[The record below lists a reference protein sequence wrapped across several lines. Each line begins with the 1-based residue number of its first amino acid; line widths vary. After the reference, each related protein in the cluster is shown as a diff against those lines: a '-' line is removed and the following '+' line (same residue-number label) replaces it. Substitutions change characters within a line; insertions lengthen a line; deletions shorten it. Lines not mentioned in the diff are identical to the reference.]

1 MVITDDNSGHVYVL
15 SFFLIGLPI
24 LEIWILIELGS
35 IFGFWGTLLLV
46 FGTAILG
53 IFHIRMQGFELIFNL
68 QKKLLSGK
76 QAVPE
81 LVEGIGLLISGFFF
95 IVPGAITDVFG
106 LVFLIPFTR
115 KYILK
120 ILISF
125 LIDKMRERGY

>member
-1 MVITDDNSGHVYVL
+1 MVYVL

-53 IFHIRMQGFELIFNL
+53 IFHIRMQGFELIFSL

-95 IVPGAITDVFG
+95 IVPGAITDIFG

>member
-1 MVITDDNSGHVYVL
+1 MVYVL
-15 SFFLIGLPI
+15 SFFLIGLPV

-95 IVPGAITDVFG
+95 IVPGAITDIFG

-120 ILISF
+120 ILITF

>member
-1 MVITDDNSGHVYVL
+1 MVYAL

-24 LEIWILIELGS
+24 LEIWLLIELGS
-35 IFGFWGTLLLV
+35 VFGFWGTLLLV
-46 FGTAILG
+46 FGTAVLG

-68 QKKLLSGK
+68 QKKILSGK

-95 IVPGAITDVFG
+95 IVPGAITDIVG
-106 LVFLIPFTR
+106 LAFLIPFTR
-115 KYILK
+115 KYILRVM
-120 ILISF
+120 ISF

>member
-1 MVITDDNSGHVYVL
+1 MVYVL

-81 LVEGIGLLISGFFF
+81 LIEGIGLLISGFFF
-95 IVPGAITDVFG
+95 IVPGAITDIFG

>member
-1 MVITDDNSGHVYVL
+1 MVYVL
-15 SFFLIGLPI
+15 SFFLIGLPV

-53 IFHIRMQGFELIFNL
+53 IFHIRMQGFELIFNS

-95 IVPGAITDVFG
+95 IVPGAITDIFG

>member
-1 MVITDDNSGHVYVL
+1 MVYVL

-95 IVPGAITDVFG
+95 IVPGAITDIFG

-125 LIDKMRERGY
+125 MIDKMRERGY

>member
-1 MVITDDNSGHVYVL
+1 MVYVL
-15 SFFLIGLPI
+15 SFFLIGLPV

-95 IVPGAITDVFG
+95 IVPGAITDIFG

>member
-1 MVITDDNSGHVYVL
+1 MVYVL
-15 SFFLIGLPI
+15 SFFFIGLPV

-95 IVPGAITDVFG
+95 IVPGAITDIFG

>member
-1 MVITDDNSGHVYVL
+1 MVYIL

-24 LEIWILIELGS
+24 LEIWILIQLGS

-95 IVPGAITDVFG
+95 IVPAAITDIFG

>member
-1 MVITDDNSGHVYVL
+1 MVYVL
-15 SFFLIGLPI
+15 SFFLIGLPV

-81 LVEGIGLLISGFFF
+81 LVEGIGLLISCFFF
-95 IVPGAITDVFG
+95 IVPGAITDIFG

>member
-1 MVITDDNSGHVYVL
+1 MVYVL

-95 IVPGAITDVFG
+95 IVPGAITDIVG
-106 LVFLIPFTR
+106 IVFLIPFTR

>member
-1 MVITDDNSGHVYVL
+1 MVYVL

-95 IVPGAITDVFG
+95 IVPGAITDMFG

>member
-1 MVITDDNSGHVYVL
+1 MVYIL

-68 QKKLLSGK
+68 QKKVLSGK

-95 IVPGAITDVFG
+95 IVPGAITDIFG

>member
-1 MVITDDNSGHVYVL
+1 MVYVL

-81 LVEGIGLLISGFFF
+81 LVEGIGLLISG
-95 IVPGAITDVFG
+95 
-106 LVFLIPFTR
+106 LSLIH
-115 KYILK
+115 I
-120 ILISF
+120 
-125 LIDKMRERGY
+125 